1 MTLADSI
8 KLIQW
13 QDLLFYN
20 QMVNKL
26 ISFYLQFLSWTSFRA
41 YVPKFDAIWHQHMVA
56 MTLGSQGPGTQ
67 LRFQG
72 PLFLPRGKERTL
84 ETRSAGTIIFHVRV
98 WDRACWLIARK
109 QIYLIGHK
117 FMCMYVY
124 IYIYIFKYLRGKK
137 GRNYIFPTSLF
148 RESLHNWCLIKCN

>member
-20 QMVNKL
+20 QIVNKL

-72 PLFLPRGKERTL
+72 PLSLPP
-84 ETRSAGTIIFHVRV
+84 S
-98 WDRACWLIARK
+98 RK
-109 QIYLIGHK
+109 
-117 FMCMYVY
+117 
-124 IYIYIFKYLRGKK
+124 
-137 GRNYIFPTSLF
+137 
-148 RESLHNWCLIKCN
+148 REDPGNEVG